1 MIDTTD
7 IAGLRHAVRNRMQ
20 HSRCAYLASAAN
32 ISCEALYLFA
42 VNGARLSDGVM
53 AALRR
58 ELDATADWSKTTR
71 RRAVGAA
78 AGRREAI

>member
-1 MIDTTD
+1 
-7 IAGLRHAVRNRMQ
+7 MQ

-58 ELDATADWSKTTR
+58 DATADWSKTTR

-78 AGRREAI
+78 ARRREAI